1 MRPCTSG
8 HVAPALRLLC
18 ALPSV
23 AEGTRGRAKGSGV
36 RIRSGQMASGTP
48 HDMMWDEDR
57 PSPGPRDRN
66 NYLSFPEDGEFYLAT
81 DRALPWEA
89 CGPHDTNRVVVP
101 GVFVENL
108 FRLAPVPDP
117 SQFKTLMFID
127 FCLHTVTF
135 M

>member
-1 MRPCTSG
+1 M
-8 HVAPALRLLC
+8 
-18 ALPSV
+18 
-23 AEGTRGRAKGSGV
+23 GS
-36 RIRSGQMASGTP
+36 
-48 HDMMWDEDR
+48 
-57 PSPGPRDRN
+57 
-66 NYLSFPEDGEFYLAT
+66 L
-81 DRALPWEA
+81 

-135 M
+135 RSLKQEMVHEFKKRP